1 MANKQPYIPIYIGDI
16 LKDWGHL
23 PLDLF
28 GAAHKLLYR
37 MWDSR
42 QKGKICFDF
51 ASYGTMLGV
60 TEMEAKKIIDKL
72 TSGDEPVFN
81 REDEGDLVR
90 LINRRMVREA
100 AISAVRSEAGS
111 KGAGKRGAKR
121 KQKAGALEDFA
132 NDLLEN
138 NESKIEAKAKQIPEY
153 DIDNENDF
161 ENEIEND
168 FEKSEKL
175 FADSSTKN
183 GNTAKERQELI
194 MPFDSPEFTGHW
206 QWWRKYKQEQFGFKY
221 KSVVTEQAALNDL
234 TRIAQ
239 GDEQTAIAVIKQSIA
254 NGWKGFFAIKSDATG
269 PPVNQTAKKSVFQA
283 NLEANIETKKMLRKM
298 YENGAFD
305 HYEQQRAELL
315 GRGTRTGNGVEATAT

>member
-37 MWDSR
+37 MWDSK

-60 TEMEAKKIIDKL
+60 TETDAKKIIDKL

-81 REDEGDLVR
+81 REDEGNCAR

-100 AISAVRSEAGS
+100 ALSVTRSESGS
-111 KGAGKRGAKR
+111 KGGSKRQAKA
-121 KQKAGALEDFA
+121 KQKAAAQEDFA

-138 NESKIEAKAKQIPEY
+138 KSSKTKAKAKQIPEY
-153 DIDNENDF
+153 DIENDNEVESKN
-161 ENEIEND
+161 END

-175 FADSSTKN
+175 FAAKN
-183 GNTAKERQELI
+183 REPEVTL
-194 MPFDSPEFTGHW
+194 PFESEDFVRHW
-206 QWWRKYKQEQFGFKY
+206 EWWRQYKREQFGFKY
-221 KSVVTEQAALNDL
+221 KSVVTEQAAINDL
-234 TRIAQ
+234 VKIAK
-239 GDEQTAIAVIKQSIA
+239 GDEVTAIEIIKQSIA
-254 NGWKGFFAIKSDATG
+254 NGWKGFFPVKAEANA
-269 PPVNQTAKKSVFQA
+269 PPVSQPFKKTVFQA
-283 NLEANIETKKMLRKM
+283 NMEANIGAKEILRRM
-298 YENGAFD
+298 YAEQTANNNG
-305 HYEQQRAELL
+305 
-315 GRGTRTGNGVEATAT
+315 

>member
-1 MANKQPYIPIYIGDI
+1 MANKLPYIPIYIGDI

-37 MWDSR
+37 MWDSK
-42 QKGKICFDF
+42 QKGKICYDF

-60 TEMEAKKIIDKL
+60 PEAEAKRIVEKL

-81 REDEGDLVR
+81 KEVEGEYTR

-100 AISAVRSEAGS
+100 ALSATRSDSGS
-111 KGAGKRGAKR
+111 KGGTKRQAKA
-121 KQKAGALEDFA
+121 KQKNAAQEDFA

-138 NESKIEAKAKQIPEY
+138 KSSKPQAKVKQIPEY
-153 DIDNENDF
+153 DIENENDF
-161 ENEIEND
+161 ESENENH

-175 FADSSTKN
+175 SAGKSKSEPP
-183 GNTAKERQELI
+183 GIAL
-194 MPFDSPEFTGHW
+194 PFDSEEFVRHW
-206 QWWRKYKQEQFGFKY
+206 EWWRQYKREQFSFRY

-234 TRIAQ
+234 TKIAN
-239 GDEQTAIAVIKQSIA
+239 GDEVTAIGIIQQSIA
-254 NGWKGFFAIKSDATG
+254 NGWKGFFAIKADANA
-269 PPVNQTAKKSVFQA
+269 PPGKEKKGVFQA
-283 NLEANIETKKMLRKM
+283 NLDANIETKKMLRKM

-315 GRGTRTGNGVEATAT
+315 RRGTRAGNGVEATAT